1 VCRPRGVHVM
11 SHMLV
16 LDARLCVLREN
27 VPDHHLPGCGCVGT
41 TRTSNPLRE
50 VYVAS
55 NLVFFCNICVEEI
68 LAGNRSLGT
77 LNARGYINLGQFFSQ
92 TWKQYTQ
99 NQYFWKIILD
109 QYWSREEP
117 SYGGSHGKSRLVGG
131 QHKG

>member
-77 LNARGYINLGQFFSQ
+77 LNARGYINLGQFFFSNME
-92 TWKQYTQ
+92 TIYPKSVLLE
-99 NQYFWKIILD
+99 NHFGPIL
-109 QYWSREEP
+109 
-117 SYGGSHGKSRLVGG
+117 V
-131 QHKG
+131 

>member
-1 VCRPRGVHVM
+1 MCWDDEDVEPFEGGVR
-11 SHMLV
+11 SIQ
-16 LDARLCVLREN
+16 
-27 VPDHHLPGCGCVGT
+27 
-41 TRTSNPLRE
+41 S
-50 VYVAS
+50 S
-55 NLVFFCNICVEEI
+55 FFCNICVEEI

-77 LNARGYINLGQFFSQ
+77 LNARGYINLGHFFSQ